1 MAQQGVFTLPANTSF
16 GVTAFANAANT
27 QTIQVLVDNVVKAT
41 FTGSGTS
48 DKLLGSQVLN
58 SGSGAIKI
66 QVSVNGKPS
75 DLVSNQ
81 TILANKLNFAMV
93 GSEDGTDNDYNDGIA
108 VLNWRWADRFPLL
121 AGPGDRSGPLS
132 FHAFPSA
139 PAPCGAKP
147 DVAAG
152 CLRPTPSG
160 RGRSMP
166 AHPPGRNPPRR
177 PLPDRNAAC
186 PAPSASSGP
195 WAEPPDASAAPG
207 GR

>member
-41 FTGSGTS
+41 FTGAGTS

-108 VLNWRWADRFPLL
+108 VLNWPL
-121 AGPGDRSGPLS
+121 G
-132 FHAFPSA
+132 
-139 PAPCGAKP
+139 
-147 DVAAG
+147 
-152 CLRPTPSG
+152 
-160 RGRSMP
+160 
-166 AHPPGRNPPRR
+166 
-177 PLPDRNAAC
+177 
-186 PAPSASSGP
+186 
-195 WAEPPDASAAPG
+195 
-207 GR
+207 